1 MYIESDFTISII
13 VAKKIMPMMKQM
25 YKLRRVRFL
34 VNFFEAFFIQMSG
47 NQGISSD
54 TAKMTVAVSITV
66 TVAVVTTKPTV
77 LFKYIIIV
85 LVSDR
90 LFPNR
95 ILNSK
100 LMVYLHWD
108 HNE

>member
-1 MYIESDFTISII
+1 
-13 VAKKIMPMMKQM
+13 
-25 YKLRRVRFL
+25 
-34 VNFFEAFFIQMSG
+34 MSG
-47 NQGISSD
+47 NQGISSA
-54 TAKMTVAVSITV
+54 TAKMTAAVSITV
-66 TVAVVTTKPTV
+66 TVAVATTKPTV

-100 LMVYLHWD
+100 LMVWPYIGITMSKEVTRRIQITNTLKVLD
-108 HNE
+108 L